1 MRADATPITHP
12 YQALLKQAAET
23 CSRKE
28 AISLIN
34 AATRIRERHQIR
46 ALERL
51 SVSGQKTGAHHNKLP
66 SQKLDYYS

>member
-1 MRADATPITHP
+1 MSSEPDHTSQP

-34 AATRIRERHQIR
+34 AATRIKEQ
-46 ALERL
+46 
-51 SVSGQKTGAHHNKLP
+51 QKARSIKTYP
-66 SQKLDYYS
+66 

>member
-1 MRADATPITHP
+1 MRTDANPTIQS

-34 AATRIRERHQIR
+34 AATRIKEQNQAR
-46 ALERL
+46 AALIY
-51 SVSGQKTGAHHNKLP
+51 P
-66 SQKLDYYS
+66 

>member
-1 MRADATPITHP
+1 MRADASPNSQS

-34 AATRIRERHQIR
+34 AATRIREQHKHFSRSTYPLR
-46 ALERL
+46 Y
-51 SVSGQKTGAHHNKLP
+51 T
-66 SQKLDYYS
+66 

>member
-1 MRADATPITHP
+1 MRTDANPTIQS

-34 AATRIRERHQIR
+34 AATRIKEQNQAR
-46 ALERL
+46 AALIYPKMDRKR
-51 SVSGQKTGAHHNKLP
+51 VQKQD
-66 SQKLDYYS
+66 S